1 MVTKHS
7 IPNNIIK
14 ATIMNSNTF
23 IISSSFGTGSHDIE
37 FHYIK
42 YDALNDDCN
51 MCYITISNRIFLYY
65 IINVGGFKLFMQK
78 LMYILI
84 VI

>member
-42 YDALNDDCN
+42 YDAL
-51 MCYITISNRIFLYY
+51 ITIVMCAITINNRILLYY
-65 IINVGGFKLFMQK
+65 IISVRDFK
-78 LMYILI
+78 
-84 VI
+84 